1 MKLRYCALLLAALP
15 LGTLA
20 AEEPPRSDVN
30 FTVVTEKE
38 IPRDLLQATLY
49 VRTEG
54 NNLGVLNKQINEKVE
69 GALNLLKA
77 QPEVVLRSNN
87 RDSQIR
93 YNNQGKKNGWIVDAS
108 LVVESKNF
116 QAFSELLNQLS
127 EHFAIEDMSASVS
140 KEARKE
146 LENELTEAVLLEFN
160 SKAQLIQKSL
170 NAKGYRVVD
179 LDLDLPKAVSE
190 ERREM
195 MRAKAY
201 TAELDEASFNPA
213 GKQILKARINA
224 RIALI
229 ND

>member
-15 LGTLA
+15 LGALA

-38 IPRDLLQATLY
+38 IPRDLVQATLY

-69 GALNLLKA
+69 GALNLLKT

>member
-49 VRTEG
+49 VLTEG
-54 NNLGVLNKQINEKVE
+54 NNLGMLNKQINEKVE
-69 GALNLLKA
+69 GALNLLKT

>member
-15 LGTLA
+15 LGALA

-69 GALNLLKA
+69 GALNLLKT

>member
-54 NNLGVLNKQINEKVE
+54 NNLGMLNKQINEKVE
-69 GALNLLKA
+69 GALNLLKT

-93 YNNQGKKNGWIVDAS
+93 YNNQGKKMVG
-108 LVVESKNF
+108 
-116 QAFSELLNQLS
+116 LL
-127 EHFAIEDMSASVS
+127 
-140 KEARKE
+140 
-146 LENELTEAVLLEFN
+146 
-160 SKAQLIQKSL
+160 
-170 NAKGYRVVD
+170 
-179 LDLDLPKAVSE
+179 
-190 ERREM
+190 
-195 MRAKAY
+195 MRAWLWKVKTSKPLVSY
-201 TAELDEASFNPA
+201 
-213 GKQILKARINA
+213 
-224 RIALI
+224 LI
-229 ND
+229 N

>member
-15 LGTLA
+15 LGALA

-38 IPRDLLQATLY
+38 VPRDLLQATLY

-69 GALNLLKA
+69 GALNLLKT

-195 MRAKAY
+195 MRTKAY

>member
-1 MKLRYCALLLAALP
+1 MKVRYCALLLAAVP
-15 LGTLA
+15 LGALA

-30 FTVVTEKE
+30 FTGVTENE

-69 GALNLLKA
+69 GALNLLKT

-127 EHFAIEDMSASVS
+127 EHFAIEDMFASVS

-190 ERREM
+190 ERHEM

>member
-30 FTVVTEKE
+30 FTVVTEKD

-195 MRAKAY
+195 IRAKAY

>member
-15 LGTLA
+15 LGALA

-69 GALNLLKA
+69 GALNLLKT

-224 RIALI
+224 RIALF

>member
-69 GALNLLKA
+69 GALNLLKT

-127 EHFAIEDMSASVS
+127 EHFVIEDMSASVS

>member
-15 LGTLA
+15 LGALA

-30 FTVVTEKE
+30 FTVITEKE

-54 NNLGVLNKQINEKVE
+54 NNLGALNKQINEKVE
-69 GALNLLKA
+69 GALNLLKT

-190 ERREM
+190 ERHEM
-195 MRAKAY
+195 MRTKAY
-201 TAELDEASFNPA
+201 AAELNEASFNPA

>member
-30 FTVVTEKE
+30 FTLVTEKE

-54 NNLGVLNKQINEKVE
+54 NNLGMLNKQINEKVE
-69 GALNLLKA
+69 GALNLLKT

>member
-15 LGTLA
+15 LGALA

-69 GALNLLKA
+69 GALNLLKT

-116 QAFSELLNQLS
+116 QAFSELLNHLS

>member
-15 LGTLA
+15 LGALA

-38 IPRDLLQATLY
+38 VPRDLLQATLY

-69 GALNLLKA
+69 GALNLLKT

>member
-1 MKLRYCALLLAALP
+1 M
-15 LGTLA
+15 
-20 AEEPPRSDVN
+20 
-30 FTVVTEKE
+30 
-38 IPRDLLQATLY
+38 
-49 VRTEG
+49 
-54 NNLGVLNKQINEKVE
+54 LNKQINEKVE
-69 GALNLLKA
+69 GALNLLKT

>member
-54 NNLGVLNKQINEKVE
+54 NNLGMLNKQINEKVE
-69 GALNLLKA
+69 GALNLLKT

>member
-15 LGTLA
+15 LGALA

-69 GALNLLKA
+69 GALNLLKT
-77 QPEVVLRSNN
+77 QPDVVLRSNN

>member
-15 LGTLA
+15 LGALA

-69 GALNLLKA
+69 GALNLLKT
-77 QPEVVLRSNN
+77 QPDVVLRSNN

-146 LENELTEAVLLEFN
+146 VENELTEAVLLEFN

>member
-15 LGTLA
+15 LGAVA

-69 GALNLLKA
+69 GALNLLKT